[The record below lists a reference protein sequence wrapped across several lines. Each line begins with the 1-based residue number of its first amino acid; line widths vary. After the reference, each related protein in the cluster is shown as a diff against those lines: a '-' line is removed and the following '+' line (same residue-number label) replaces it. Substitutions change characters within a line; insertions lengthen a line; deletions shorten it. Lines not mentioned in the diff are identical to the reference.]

1 MFKIKINKDFI
12 IKLLKYNFIKYGIIS
27 AVVTIITTAILWF
40 FVDIVGVLA
49 SVVNVPLTLSVFFLK
64 YYLYKKSIFKHG
76 KSTFLIYVII
86 AIIILAIST
95 GCLFL
100 FVDVLKYPVVIVN
113 PIVVVFTFFLRF
125 GFYKVFRITN

>member
-1 MFKIKINKDFI
+1 MEKIKFDKEFI
-12 IKLLKYNFIKYGIIS
+12 IALLKTTFIKYLIIG
-27 AVVTIITTAILWF
+27 AVFTIVTTAILWF

-49 SVVNVPLTLSVFFLK
+49 SAVNVPLTLSIFFLK
-64 YYLYKKSIFKHG
+64 YYLYKKSIFKRG

-86 AIIILAIST
+86 AMIILVIST

-100 FVDVLKYPVVIVN
+100 FVDILKYPVVIVN

-125 GFYKVFRITN
+125 GFYKLVRITS